1 MLRRWMLLRMKLTE
15 RQLNDIVQ
23 EEVYIYL
30 IDKLL
35 SEVRYDPSVQWKP
48 FKTREEWAKDVLRRR
63 DAAKASGIP
72 ADRPDAADQFEAEQ
86 LERDGFPP
94 HRSEFVR
101 QAEPAKVS
109 MPMKRSAEDLALI
122 ASKWDSF
129 INNTNRE
136 AVAPAIAQV
145 VADGRLS
152 KGTEYHGMP
161 LLDILKS
168 LYDKLRAYD
177 SHSM

>member
-1 MLRRWMLLRMKLTE
+1 MKLTE
-15 RQLNDIVQ
+15 RQLNEIVQ
-23 EEVYIYL
+23 EEIYIYL

-35 SEVRYDPSVQWKP
+35 SEARYDPSVQWKP
-48 FKTREEWAKDVLRRR
+48 FKTREEWARDVLKRR

-72 ADRPDAADQFEAEQ
+72 ADRPNAADQFEAEK

-94 HRSEFVR
+94 HDSEFEHV
-101 QAEPAKVS
+101 AEPAEIT

-122 ASKWDSF
+122 AKTWDGF

-136 AVAPAIAQV
+136 AVAPAIAQI

-152 KGTEYHGMP
+152 KGTEYHGKP
-161 LLDILKS
+161 ILHILKS